1 MRVLVL
7 FSLATLGCA
16 HGNVELHDAAGRRG
30 FRLDQGRVEDFA
42 RVSSL
47 CLTARDHDSD
57 PSVLPTI
64 LAVLKRIP
72 LLDLDCHDQA
82 AARVEYH
89 ASYSGCTHC
98 PPPYRGPR
106 FGFALVWW
114 PQRDGGGGPQ
124 AVWTDTYG
132 GSPEEVASHFAE
144 DLASLLI
151 YPAKALDPEA
161 SIE

>member
-1 MRVLVL
+1 M
-7 FSLATLGCA
+7 A
-16 HGNVELHDAAGRRG
+16 
-30 FRLDQGRVEDFA
+30 
-42 RVSSL
+42 SL
-47 CLTARDHDSD
+47 CLEARDHDSVS
-57 PSVLPTI
+57 SVFPTI
-64 LAVLKRIP
+64 LAVLKERIP
-72 LLDLDCHDQA
+72 LLALDCRDHA

-106 FGFALVWW
+106 WGFALVWW

-144 DLASLLI
+144 DLASFLNN
-151 YPAKALDPEA
+151 PAKALEDARQAPQNNA
-161 SIE
+161 LQRTKPAQAMGLLR